1 MNMKQV
7 CDSRT
12 KKIEFMKFLE
22 SKFFK
27 KLLFC

>member
-1 MNMKQV
+1 MKQV
-7 CDSRT
+7 FCDSHT